1 MMNKILVVVDMQND
15 FVSGSLGSV
24 DAQAI
29 VGNVIKLI
37 DSWQGEIVC
46 TYDTHYENYLETKE
60 GKMLPVEHCIENTDG
75 WQLCPGVEEALKGKE
90 YKAFRKPTFGSEELA
105 AYLREGRYDEIHF
118 IGLCTDICVISNV
131 MLTKAALPESEI
143 VVHSDCCAGVTRE
156 SHENA
161 LSAMKM
167 CHIQIEN

>member
-1 MMNKILVVVDMQND
+1 MKKILVVIDMQND
-15 FVSGSLGSV
+15 FVSGSLGSE
-24 DAQAI
+24 DAKAI
-29 VGNVIKLI
+29 VGNVVDKITN
-37 DSWQGEIVC
+37 WQDDIAC
-46 TYDTHYENYLETKE
+46 TYDTHLENYLETKE
-60 GKMLPVEHCIENTDG
+60 GQMLPVRHCIENTEG
-75 WQLCPGVEEALKGKE
+75 WQLDPQVEEALKDKD
-90 YKAFRKPTFGSEELA
+90 YKVFRKPTFGSEELA
-105 AYLREGRYDEIHF
+105 KYLKENRYDEIHF

-143 VVHSDCCAGVTRE
+143 IVDAKCCAGVSKE